1 MRIIRIQ
8 KDRWKTISS
17 SEQTVR
23 RSQENRRISNKTT
36 PRKHRNLSTTRIEDP
51 LFEGRSRQN
60 NYSIKYKLKDHE

>member
-1 MRIIRIQ
+1 MRIIQ

-17 SEQTVR
+17 SEQTGR

-51 LFEGRSRQN
+51 LFEGRYIKN
-60 NYSIKYKLKDHE
+60 DYSVKEKFEDREEH

>member
-17 SEQTVR
+17 SEQTGR
-23 RSQENRRISNKTT
+23 ISKENRIISNKTT
-36 PRKHRNLSTTRIEDP
+36 LRKDRNLSTTRIEDP

-60 NYSIKYKLKDHE
+60 NYSVKYKLKDHE